1 MPAEVEHTNQ
11 TQDKQHVHNVQLE
24 VTTQV
29 QQILDVRLVKPDI
42 TVQVELTTLN
52 VQWEDIEHQLQERN

>member
-11 TQDKQHVHNVQLE
+11 TQDKHHVQHVQQE

-52 VQWEDIEHQLQERN
+52 VQWEDIEHQLQESN

>member
-11 TQDKQHVHNVQLE
+11 TQDKHHVQHVQKE
-24 VTTQV
+24 AITQE
-29 QQILDVRLVKPDI
+29 QETQDVRLVKPDI

-52 VQWEDIEHQLQERN
+52 VQWEDIEHQLQESN